1 MNTEPEKKIIIL
13 TAPSGAGKT
22 TIKTRLLKAMADQ
35 LSFSVSATTRTIRG
49 GEVDG
54 VDYIF
59 LAESAFKN
67 NIENNRFIEWEMVY
81 PGMYYGTTVE
91 EIHRIWEEGKT
102 PLLDIDV
109 KGALNVKKLFGDQV
123 LSIFIEPPS
132 IEVLE
137 QRLIRRGT
145 DNTENIS
152 MRVNKAREEMQYKN
166 SFDKVILNDDIE
178 KATAET
184 AEIVKQFIGLK

>member
-1 MNTEPEKKIIIL
+1 
-13 TAPSGAGKT
+13 
-22 TIKTRLLKAMADQ
+22 MADQ

-67 NIENNRFIEWEMVY
+67 NIESNRFIEWEMVY
-81 PGMYYGTTVE
+81 PGMYYGTSVE

-137 QRLIRRGT
+137 QRLVRRGT

-152 MRVNKAREEMQYKN
+152 MRVNKARDEMQYKN

>member
-1 MNTEPEKKIIIL
+1 
-13 TAPSGAGKT
+13 
-22 TIKTRLLKAMADQ
+22 MADQ

-67 NIENNRFIEWEMVY
+67 NIESNRFIEWEMVY
-81 PGMYYGTTVE
+81 PGMYYGTSVE

-137 QRLIRRGT
+137 QRLVRRGT
-145 DNTENIS
+145 DNAENIS
-152 MRVNKAREEMQYKN
+152 MRVNKARDEMQYKN

>member
-1 MNTEPEKKIIIL
+1 
-13 TAPSGAGKT
+13 
-22 TIKTRLLKAMADQ
+22 MADQ
-35 LSFSVSATTRTIRG
+35 LSFSVSATTRTIRA

-67 NIENNRFIEWEMVY
+67 NIESNQFIEWEMVY
-81 PGMYYGTTVE
+81 PGMYYGTSVE

-137 QRLIRRGT
+137 QRLVRRGT
-145 DNTENIS
+145 DNAENIT
-152 MRVNKAREEMQYKN
+152 MRVNKSRDEMQYKN

-184 AEIVKQFIGLK
+184 AAIVKQFIGLK